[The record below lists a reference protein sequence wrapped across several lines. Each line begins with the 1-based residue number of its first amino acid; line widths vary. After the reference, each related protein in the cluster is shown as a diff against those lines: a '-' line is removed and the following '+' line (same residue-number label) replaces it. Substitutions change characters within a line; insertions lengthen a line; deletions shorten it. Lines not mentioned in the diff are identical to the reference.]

1 MSAGQA
7 AQANATK
14 EMPDDPRLVPG
25 ELRSLAAP
33 PSIRQ
38 TGLTEAFREPRHVFR
53 PTKGKA
59 AANIG

>member
-38 TGLTEAFREPRHVFR
+38 TGLTEAF
-53 PTKGKA
+53 
-59 AANIG
+59 